1 MLCGII
7 ILLAAKMNTKRV
19 WVIAGGGLLVAA
31 IGMLY
36 LFHPNDLGLT
46 EFDLAMGG
54 HPRMDAL
61 RTNTKAAADSFLA
74 QRKTDLA
81 DSTGGDYELAV
92 DYSKSSKIRSLGYRS
107 SFYYYCWDI
116 YLPYSLRTRSGTTA
130 TVLVHLSDGTQG
142 YGHDPH
148 RFRVLEVMLLD
159 QQGRITKRVAG
170 I

>member
-1 MLCGII
+1 M
-7 ILLAAKMNTKRV
+7 LAAKMNTKRV
-19 WVIAGGGLLVAA
+19 WVIAGGGLLVAV

-46 EFDLAMGG
+46 GFDLAMGG

-92 DYSKSSKIRSLGYRS
+92 DYSKSLQDSITWLSVVVLLLLLGY
-107 SFYYYCWDI
+107 
-116 YLPYSLRTRSGTTA
+116 LPPIFLGDTI
-130 TVLVHLSDGTQG
+130 
-142 YGHDPH
+142 GHDRHCSCSP
-148 RFRVLEVMLLD
+148 FRWHS
-159 QQGRITKRVAG
+159 G
-170 I
+170 IRA